1 MSSPKLFSA
10 VILSIAFGL
19 LIFAMGQTDTPK
31 PIIDKEKVA
40 LKDSIA
46 KLNNQIDS
54 LNREL
59 FVTETQITRYE
70 VTLELLKEDNKKA
83 AEKFELIYTTQTE

>member
-19 LIFAMGQTDTPK
+19 LMFAMDETDNPK
-31 PIIDKEKVA
+31 PIKKEKVVFE
-40 LKDSIA
+40 DSIA

-59 FVTETQITRYE
+59 FVSETQITRYE
-70 VTLELLKEDNKKA
+70 VTLQLLKEDNKKA

>member
-70 VTLELLKEDNKKA
+70 VTLELLKEDNKKS

>member
-19 LIFAMGQTDTPK
+19 LIFAMGQTDNPK

-59 FVTETQITRYE
+59 FVTETKITRYE
-70 VTLELLKEDNKKA
+70 VTLELLKDDNKKA

>member
-10 VILSIAFGL
+10 IILFVAFGL
-19 LIFAMGQTDTPK
+19 LIFAMGQTDTQK
-31 PIIDKEKVA
+31 PINKENVS
-40 LKDSIA
+40 LEDSIA

-59 FVTETQITRYE
+59 FVTETQLTRYE
-70 VTLELLKEDNKKA
+70 VTLELLKEDNKKS

>member
-1 MSSPKLFSA
+1 
-10 VILSIAFGL
+10 
-19 LIFAMGQTDTPK
+19 
-31 PIIDKEKVA
+31 
-40 LKDSIA
+40 
-46 KLNNQIDS
+46 
-54 LNREL
+54 L

>member
-10 VILSIAFGL
+10 VILAVAFGL
-19 LIFAMGQTDTPK
+19 LMFAMAQTDIPK
-31 PIIDKEKVA
+31 PIIDKEKVS
-40 LKDSIA
+40 LLDSIA

-54 LNREL
+54 LNREM
-59 FVTETQITRYE
+59 FVTETQLTRYE

>member
-1 MSSPKLFSA
+1 MNTPKLFSA

-19 LIFAMGQTDTPK
+19 LMFAMAEIDNPK
-31 PIIDKEKVA
+31 PINKEKVA
-40 LKDSIA
+40 YEDSIA

>member
-1 MSSPKLFSA
+1 MSSPKLISA
-10 VILSIAFGL
+10 VILALAFGL
-19 LIFAMGQTDTPK
+19 LIFAMGQTDTQK
-31 PIIDKEKVA
+31 PINKENVS
-40 LKDSIA
+40 LEDSIA
-46 KLNNQIDS
+46 KLNNQVDS

-59 FVTETQITRYE
+59 FVTENQLTRYE

>member
-1 MSSPKLFSA
+1 MNSPKLFSA
-10 VILSIAFGL
+10 AILSIAFGL
-19 LIFAMGQTDTPK
+19 LMFAMAQTDNPK
-31 PIIDKEKVA
+31 PIKENIT
-40 LKDSIA
+40 LEDSIA